1 MNALT
6 KRGLALVCAAALL
19 STGTSAFAAEG
30 GSSGIAVQL
39 DGQTLA
45 FTDAAPEVKDGRT
58 FLPFRAV
65 FEAMGAQVSY
75 SASAQTV
82 TAVRDGTTVTMAL
95 GGTTAT
101 VERDGVTSTV
111 TMDVAPYA
119 HDNRT
124 FVPVRFAA
132 QAFGCTVGW
141 DQDDQTVILIDTEK
155 LVEDALSKY
164 KFTYLDQYTQY
175 SQKFNTGIWDLD
187 AQMNGSLTLMGSDP
201 LTFTGTGEGTIADA
215 MKMAMNLGI
224 KLDLKAFVESLNE
237 LSGGDSSAALTQE
250 DAALLNDL
258 KTNGINMQLRGDM
271 AEGKLYF
278 TADSQ
283 LLEMSGLAAGTWYSM
298 DLGALY
304 DSMGM
309 DYAGLIAASRDMDY
323 TALIPMLLAAG
334 GEPTDCTSA
343 YSDLSAAVNLVAG
356 LFCDDAFTASGNDR
370 ILHYVF
376 NQDGVNAVLT
386 FTLHL
391 QDNAVAGYD
400 LSVTCDVENEQTPV
414 SLTLEAGMDAKDQMT
429 ASFTLDGGEIL
440 TMEMALTGG
449 YTKGSTAPATEPPAG
464 ATVQDL
470 MSASAAPT
478 AP

>member
-6 KRGLALVCAAALL
+6 KRGLALVCAAAML
-19 STGTSAFAAEG
+19 STGTSAFAAEES
-30 GSSGIAVQL
+30 SSGIAVQL
-39 DGQTLA
+39 DGQTLS
-45 FTDAAPEVKDGRT
+45 FTDVVPEVKDART

-75 SASAQTV
+75 SASNQTV

-101 VERDGVTSTV
+101 VERDGVTSTI

-155 LVEDALSKY
+155 LVEDTLSKY

-175 SQKFNTGIWDLD
+175 SQKFNTGIWDFD
-187 AQMNGSLTLMGSDP
+187 AQLNGNLTMMGSDP
-201 LTFTGTGEGTIADA
+201 LTFTGTGEGTVADA
-215 MKMAMNLGI
+215 MKMAMDLGI
-224 KLDLKAFVESLNE
+224 KLDLKAFMESLNE
-237 LSGGDSSAALTQE
+237 LSGLGATEWTTE
-250 DAALLNDL
+250 DLALLNDL
-258 KTNGINMQLRGDM
+258 KTNGINIQLRGDM
-271 AEGKLYF
+271 EEGKLYF

-283 LLEMSGLAAGTWYSM
+283 LLEMSGLPAGTWYSM

-304 DSMGM
+304 GSMGM
-309 DYAGLIAASRDMDY
+309 DYTSLISASMDMDY
-323 TALIPMLLAAG
+323 TTLIPMLLSVG
-334 GEPTDCTSA
+334 EEPTDCTSA
-343 YSDLSAAVNLVAG
+343 YSDLATAVNLVAG
-356 LFCDDAFTASGNDR
+356 LFCDDAFTSNGDDR
-370 ILHYVF
+370 VLHYVF
-376 NQDGVNAVLT
+376 NQDGVNAAFT

-391 QDNAVAGYD
+391 KDDAVTGYD
-400 LSVTCDVENEQTPV
+400 LSVTCDVEDEQAPV

-429 ASFTLDGGEIL
+429 ASFTLDSGE
-440 TMEMALTGG
+440 TMAMEMTLTGG
-449 YTKGSTAPATEPPAG
+449 YTKGSTAPVTEPPAG
-464 ATVQDL
+464 ATVEELVDTT
-470 MSASAAPT
+470 T
-478 AP
+478 AVTP